1 MTALL
6 RIAAV
11 LALAALPAL
20 GGCASAPR
28 EPFTPEEQA
37 EAGVPG
43 IPDARLWL
51 DDPTAIRRLLAD
63 TAARAPA
70 SRTAGVV
77 SVLSISGGGDNGAF
91 GAGLLVGWSERGTR
105 PEFAAV
111 TGVSVGALIAPFAFL
126 GSRYDPA
133 LRRMFTEGTAER
145 TLALDGLVSLLR
157 LRMREVSPLTE
168 LVGRYV
174 DRALLEA
181 VATEHRRGRLLLVV
195 TTNLDAQR
203 TTAWNM
209 GAIASSGDAGAIE
222 LFRDVLVA
230 SASIPA
236 VFPPAFIRV
245 TSGGRRFSEMHVD
258 GGVTTNV
265 LVVPEALLLG
275 LVSPGDARTRPQ
287 LFVIVNNKLVPEFG
301 VVPDRTIQVV
311 GRAVSTAVK
320 ASTRSTLISAYAFAR
335 RQRWGFNLAAIDPGF
350 SSSTGTGF
358 DTAAMRRLYDHG
370 YAKGRS
376 GQIWE
381 MSLPSAPDRAWM
393 RRRNGN

>member
-1 MTALL
+1 MTPRW

-11 LALAALPAL
+11 LALTALPVL

-37 EAGVPG
+37 KAGVPG

-51 DDPTAIRRLLAD
+51 DDPAAIRRLLTD
-63 TAARAPA
+63 TATRAPA
-70 SRTAGVV
+70 FRATGVV

-126 GSRYDPA
+126 GPRYDPA
-133 LRRMFTEGTAER
+133 LRRMFTDGTAER
-145 TLALDGLVSLLR
+145 ILALDGLASLLR
-157 LRMREVSPLTE
+157 LRLREVSPLTE

-181 VATEHRRGRLLLVV
+181 VAAEHRRGRLLLVV

-203 TTAWNM
+203 TAVWNM
-209 GAIASSGDAGAIE
+209 GAIASSTDPGAIE

-236 VFPPAFIRV
+236 VFPPAYIRV
-245 TSGGRRFSEMHVD
+245 ASGGRRFSEMHVD

-265 LVVPEALLLG
+265 LVVPETFLLALL
-275 LVSPGDARTRPQ
+275 SPPNTRARPQ
-287 LFVIVNNKLVPEFG
+287 LYVIVNNKLAPEFG
-301 VVPDRTIQVV
+301 VVPDRTIQIVA
-311 GRAVSTAVK
+311 RTVSTSIK

-335 RQRWGFNLAAIDPGF
+335 RQGWSFNLAAIDPGF
-350 SSSTGTGF
+350 SSSTSTGF
-358 DTAAMRRLYDHG
+358 QTAAMRRLYDHG

-376 GQIWE
+376 GQLWE
-381 MSLPSAPDRAWM
+381 MTLLPTPDRAWI
-393 RRRNGN
+393 RRRIGN